1 MLKVHEPLNQSS
13 IGTACTSIKLAWLKM
28 FRVWIPKNWTKSF
41 IILNICFF
49 FLQGVEPLPAAALA
63 TLRSER
69 PTCSCCA
76 TRSQTQ
82 PRSSLL
88 STSGAPRSVQSHR
101 MLRSSSSDARV
112 ISARIVTSSPVWQ
125 SPAGL
130 RSRLTRLC
138 PSAARSL
145 PSSTSRPAR
154 RRRHVRPFPLL
165 RLPDLLRWEK

>member
-1 MLKVHEPLNQSS
+1 MARLARQLNLLDSRCFEFESLKIEPSPSS
-13 IGTACTSIKLAWLKM
+13 YLTN
-28 FRVWIPKNWTKSF
+28 V
-41 IILNICFF
+41 F

-63 TLRSER
+63 TSRSER
-69 PTCSCCA
+69 PTCSCFA

-88 STSGAPRSVQSHR
+88 STSGAPRSDQSLR